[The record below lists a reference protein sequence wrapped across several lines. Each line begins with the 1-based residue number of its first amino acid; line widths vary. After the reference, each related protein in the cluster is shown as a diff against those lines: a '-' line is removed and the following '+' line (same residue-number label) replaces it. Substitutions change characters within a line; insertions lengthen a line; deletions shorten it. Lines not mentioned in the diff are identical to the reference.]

1 MCILFIAQQKH
12 PRYPLIIAANRD
24 EFYARPTAPAA
35 FWNDN
40 TSILAGRDLEA
51 NGTWMGVTR
60 KGKIAA
66 ITNVRAP
73 SEVRTDATSRGEL
86 VTNWLK
92 DDNAQ
97 VTGHLT
103 EKLTEQLTEQ
113 STDQYLQ
120 QLKDTR
126 RHYNGY
132 NLVFG
137 SASALH
143 VYNNV
148 NNSVHPIQQG
158 VFGLSNA
165 DIVTPWPKVTQGVTS
180 LNKYVLQH
188 DTINTEDLFALLRN
202 EDKADDQHLPS
213 TGIGYEW
220 EKALSSIFINIP
232 SYGTR
237 TSTILLVD
245 SNGELSFKERTFTEK
260 GETTQTREF
269 SFKI

>member
-1 MCILFIAQQKH
+1 MCILFIARQQH

-35 FWNDN
+35 FWDDAP
-40 TSILAGRDLEA
+40 SILAGRDFEA
-51 NGTWMGVTR
+51 NGTWMGVTQS
-60 KGKIAA
+60 GKIAA

-73 SEVRTDATSRGEL
+73 SEVRTDAISRGEL

-92 DDNAQ
+92 DDKAQ
-97 VTGHLT
+97 FTGQV
-103 EKLTEQLTEQ
+103 TEQLTEQ
-113 STDQYLQ
+113 YLQ
-120 QLKDTR
+120 TLSDTR
-126 RHYNGY
+126 HRYNGY

-137 SASALH
+137 NASALH

-165 DIVTPWPKVTQGVTS
+165 DIITPWPKVTQGVTS
-180 LNKYVLQH
+180 LNKYVSQH

-245 SNGELSFKERTFTEK
+245 SSGELSFKERTFTEK